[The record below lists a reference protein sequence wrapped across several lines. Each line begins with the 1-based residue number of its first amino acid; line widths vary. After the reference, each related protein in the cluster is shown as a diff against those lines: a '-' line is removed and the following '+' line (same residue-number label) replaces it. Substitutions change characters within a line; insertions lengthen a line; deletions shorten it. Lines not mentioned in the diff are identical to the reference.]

1 MKALKLICTTA
12 ILSLSLAVS
21 VAAGELTTPGYT
33 APPPPP
39 PPPESIMTVD
49 QSTPSVTITDQ
60 DPLIDL
66 NIANDILWVLA
77 SIF

>member
-39 PPPESIMTVD
+39 PPESSITDD
-49 QSTPSVTITDQ
+49 QSTPRVTITDQ
-60 DPLIDL
+60 DPVIDL